1 VKKLFALV
9 ALLCCTLAVC
19 CAPPP
24 LASPTIAALAPEAGP
39 LQRDFGLTLHVDT
52 AFDGIGREIIEK
64 AGQNIRALTHDRA
77 RLELVFDL
85 DFDAPAP
92 DAHESL
98 VVGVLSTFK
107 IVHTLEEVIGGG
119 GQLVAVT
126 VPTKFDTTWVLLI
139 MDRIEPEDF
148 EAVVTHEFGH
158 VIGLPDLPTMGS
170 IMSGARVEGTA
181 PLHAWT
187 AADVELCRKF
197 QYCD

>member
-9 ALLCCTLAVC
+9 AVALLC

-24 LASPTIAALAPEAGP
+24 LASPPIAARAPEAAP
-39 LQRDFGLTLHVDT
+39 SAMRDFALTLHVDT
-52 AFDGIGREIIEK
+52 AFDGIGRDIIEK
-64 AGQNIRALTHDRA
+64 AARNIRTLTHDRA

-85 DFDAPAP
+85 DFEAPAP
-92 DAHESL
+92 DVHESL

-107 IVHTLEEVIGGG
+107 IVHTLQEAIGGG
-119 GQLVAVT
+119 GELVAVT

-139 MDRIEPEDF
+139 MDRIEAADF

-158 VIGLPDLPTMGS
+158 VIGLPDLPEFGA
-170 IMSGARVEGTA
+170 IMSGARVEGTT

-187 AADVELCRKF
+187 AADVDLCRKF
-197 QYCD
+197 HYCD